1 MGTSRRILLTLLVV
15 GLLGGVA
22 VVGTLSAFSS
32 TTTNTDNSFT
42 AGTVTLTDNDSGAVL
57 YSVSNQKPG
66 VNTVKCIKLTYS
78 GSLDADVKL
87 YTPSTVNASAQYIN
101 LTIEKGTSD
110 TSTFPNCGTFTSRV
124 DGLQRHAGE
133 LRLHEELLRQ
143 RHPRLPRSADRLGAE
158 RHPGLPLHPQRPGR
172 QRRPGRLV
180 RAAHLHLGGSQPVA
194 PRWGGPRIRR
204 GPGGR
209 QTAMRRPAGRRGPSP
224 GFEGR
229 KGTVVTLACETG
241 AGSSRRRPG
250 GCPGRS
256 EVCARDPWAES
267 YTAATYGA
275 GQRRRQQLA
284 AARERRPGAAS
295 QAAPPAAAAPRPAA
309 SSPRRPAARRRRPR
323 RAIRV
328 LLALPAAFGL
338 TLLLAISLPMLFGC
352 RSLVVMSG
360 SMEPGIATGSVVVVK
375 RIPAAE
381 IAVGDVVSFH
391 SPESGRILTHRVQA
405 VAVGEGV
412 IEVQTR
418 GDANTGTESWAIEPT
433 GTVGRLVFEI
443 PYLGYAL
450 APLQGVAPRLLLVVM
465 PALALGGIL
474 LASIWRDPAGS
485 AAEAAWAAVAGPEGP
500 APGRE

>member
-1 MGTSRRILLTLLVV
+1 M
-15 GLLGGVA
+15 
-22 VVGTLSAFSS
+22 
-32 TTTNTDNSFT
+32 
-42 AGTVTLTDNDSGAVL
+42 
-57 YSVSNQKPG
+57 
-66 VNTVKCIKLTYS
+66 
-78 GSLDADVKL
+78 
-87 YTPSTVNASAQYIN
+87 
-101 LTIEKGTSD
+101 
-110 TSTFPNCGTFTSRV
+110 
-124 DGLQRHAGE
+124 
-133 LRLHEELLRQ
+133 
-143 RHPRLPRSADRLGAE
+143 
-158 RHPGLPLHPQRPGR
+158 
-172 QRRPGRLV
+172 
-180 RAAHLHLGGSQPVA
+180 
-194 PRWGGPRIRR
+194 
-204 GPGGR
+204 
-209 QTAMRRPAGRRGPSP
+209 
-224 GFEGR
+224 
-229 KGTVVTLACETG
+229 VVTLA
-241 AGSSRRRPG
+241 ARPEPVLEEPPAAPRG
-250 GCPGRS
+250 F

-267 YTAATYGA
+267 YTPDYGA

-295 QAAPPAAAAPRPAA
+295 QAAPPAAAAPRPTA

-381 IAVGDVVSFH
+381 MAVGDVVSFH
-391 SPESGRILTHRVQA
+391 SPETGRILTHRVQA
-405 VAVGEGV
+405 VAAGEGV

-450 APLQGVAPRLLLVVM
+450 APLQGVLPRLLLVVM
-465 PALALGGIL
+465 PALALGVVL

-485 AAEAAWAAVAGPEGP
+485 AAKPRGRRWRARKALRPAGSEGT
-500 APGRE
+500 